1 MKRYALLSVMAVCCL
16 AGCETDDEIA
26 DRVIAQRAS
35 MQEAVGMKV
44 LSVKH
49 DGHRRTVVALDGD
62 RAIIFESS
70 KHEHNVTVVE
80 HSAEKSEQVA
90 K

>member
-26 DRVIAQRAS
+26 DRVIARRAN

-44 LSVKH
+44 LSVKY

-62 RAIIFESS
+62 MAIIFQST

-80 HSAEKSEQVA
+80 HLAEKSDEVP

>member
-1 MKRYALLSVMAVCCL
+1 MKLYALLLIMAVCGL
-16 AGCETDDEIA
+16 AGCETDDQIT
-26 DRVIAQRAS
+26 DRVIAQRAN

-44 LSVKH
+44 LSVKY

-62 RAIIFESS
+62 RAIIFEST
-70 KHEHNVTVVE
+70 KHKHNVSVVE
-80 HSAEKSEQVA
+80 YFAEKSDEVA

>member
-1 MKRYALLSVMAVCCL
+1 MKRYPLLLIVAVCCIT
-16 AGCETDDEIA
+16 GCETDDQIA
-26 DRVIAQRAS
+26 DRVIAQRAN

-44 LSVKH
+44 LSVKY

-62 RAIIFESS
+62 MAIIFQST

-80 HSAEKSEQVA
+80 HLAEKSDEVP

>member
-1 MKRYALLSVMAVCCL
+1 MKRNALLWIMAVCCV

-26 DRVIAQRAS
+26 DRVIAQRAN

-44 LSVKH
+44 LSVQH
-49 DGHRRTVVALDGD
+49 NGFRRTVVALDGD
-62 RAIIFESS
+62 SAIIFQSG
-70 KHEHNVTVVE
+70 KHKHDVTVVE
-80 HSAEKSEQVA
+80 YGTEKSEQVQ

>member
-1 MKRYALLSVMAVCCL
+1 MKRYAVLWVMAVCCL
-16 AGCETDDEIA
+16 GGCETDDEIA
-26 DRVIAQRAS
+26 DRVIARRAN

-44 LSVKH
+44 LSVKY

-62 RAIIFESS
+62 RAIIFEST
-70 KHEHNVTVVE
+70 KHKHNVTVVE
-80 HSAEKSEQVA
+80 YFAEKSEEVP